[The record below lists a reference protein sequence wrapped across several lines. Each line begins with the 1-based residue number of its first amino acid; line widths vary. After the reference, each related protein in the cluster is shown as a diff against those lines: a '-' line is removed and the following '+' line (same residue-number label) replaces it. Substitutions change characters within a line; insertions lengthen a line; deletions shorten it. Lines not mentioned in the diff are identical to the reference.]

1 MLSSQAKKLNY
12 ETGSAE
18 GYLAFDKVC
27 FQKHDTCINEMLF
40 VSVYQ
45 TQMMNLRL
53 NGVLGLSP
61 GSSNVILSNGREI
74 TNSYIEQL
82 KNEGLIDRRVFSL
95 YLTDK
100 DRDADSSVF
109 TAGGYDVDRFA
120 FN

>member
-1 MLSSQAKKLNY
+1 
-12 ETGSAE
+12 
-18 GYLAFDKVC
+18 
-27 FQKHDTCINEMLF
+27 MLF

-45 TQMMNLRL
+45 TQRMNLRL

-82 KNEGLIDRRVFSL
+82 KNEGLIERRVFSL

>member
-1 MLSSQAKKLNY
+1 
-12 ETGSAE
+12 
-18 GYLAFDKVC
+18 
-27 FQKHDTCINEMLF
+27 MLF